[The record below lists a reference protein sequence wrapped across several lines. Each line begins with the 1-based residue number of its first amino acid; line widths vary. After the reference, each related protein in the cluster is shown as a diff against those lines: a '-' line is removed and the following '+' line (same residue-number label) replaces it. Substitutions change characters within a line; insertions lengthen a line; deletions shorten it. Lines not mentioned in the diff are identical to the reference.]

1 MMERP
6 KLAGPS
12 LGIVAAV
19 LCAACGSGAKPPSDV
34 TGTWTGTLSSGGDP
48 SGVRFDLTEQNSNL
62 TGGVYF
68 QDPETREF
76 VGVAEVT
83 GTRKGADATWTTDT
97 DLLVIGKF
105 EGNGFDGT
113 IQFPLDEF
121 GPLAPHVAKVRIQ
134 R

>member
-19 LCAACGSGAKPPSDV
+19 LCAACGSGGKPPSDV

-48 SGVRFDLTEQNSNL
+48 SGVRFDLTEQNGNL
-62 TGGVYF
+62 TGGIYF
-68 QDPETREF
+68 QDPETHEF
-76 VGVAEVT
+76 VNVGEVT
-83 GTRKGADATWTTDT
+83 GTRSGADATWNTPTS
-97 DLLVIGKF
+97 LVVTGKF
-105 EGNGFDGT
+105 EGKGFTGT
-113 IQFPLDEF
+113 IQFPLDQF
-121 GPLAPHVAKVRIQ
+121 GPLTPHVAKVTIQ